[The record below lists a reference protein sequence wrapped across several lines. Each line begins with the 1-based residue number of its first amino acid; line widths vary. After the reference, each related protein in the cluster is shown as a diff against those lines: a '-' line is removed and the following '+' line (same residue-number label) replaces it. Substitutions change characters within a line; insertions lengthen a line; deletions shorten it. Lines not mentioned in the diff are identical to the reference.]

1 MADNTHTSYEEI
13 FKKIGQASSVLLQI
27 TSDVGEKINGI
38 LLTYHEPLES
48 LAKHFSSMLDKVSR
62 ITIPLAEALV
72 KGISAT
78 LSARYKLL
86 A

>member
-38 LLTYHEPLES
+38 LLTYHDPNSQLFVTRS
-48 LAKHFSSMLDKVSR
+48 LHLRRQAPPHPRHLPSFPSSH
-62 ITIPLAEALV
+62 T
-72 KGISAT
+72 
-78 LSARYKLL
+78 
-86 A
+86 